1 MGSRPLPLPLAEHV
15 QELCGRPSGCVDREN
30 GRLDRPGVVSEP
42 LRVEFLIETLD
53 HRRIFR
59 EEPAESDRCDHL
71 AVGHMVD
78 DLAKGPFGRRW
89 EKVQPFRRHGI
100 ECPQELRVAL
110 TVSVD
115 QRSSRFAGH

>member
-71 AVGHMVD
+71 AVGHRSEEHTLNSSHANISYAVFC
-78 DLAKGPFGRRW
+78 LKKKNKTKRYTQH
-89 EKVQPFRRHGI
+89 QPA
-100 ECPQELRVAL
+100 CS
-110 TVSVD
+110 T
-115 QRSSRFAGH
+115 